1 MVGGGSELLTATDL
15 RVLGPS
21 TLVAFVH
28 TTMGISP
35 GWGGAVR
42 LAGVVGRKR
51 ALRLMMGEVR
61 AQSGTGGAAGGRLGP
76 ARELE
81 PNREPTLGERE
92 APFRTG
98 RRPVSKQ
105 ITPAE
110 LRRHFDAAV
119 RCARWPG
126 WARATGC
133 WQQVLAVPMLLTQRP
148 TRGYCSTVA
157 SLTW

>member
-81 PNREPTLGERE
+81 S
-92 APFRTG
+92 RTES
-98 RRPVSKQ
+98 P
-105 ITPAE
+105 P
-110 LRRHFDAAV
+110 
-119 RCARWPG
+119 
-126 WARATGC
+126 WARGRHLSGLAGAQCQSKLHPQSCAAILTLLSAVPGGQGGPVRRGAGSKC
-133 WQQVLAVPMLLTQRP
+133 WQCP
-148 TRGYCSTVA
+148 CC
-157 SLTW
+157 